1 MKLSVKVKEVL
12 KRLKKDGWYQV
23 RMRGSHR
30 ILAHPQKSGI
40 VVVPGKL
47 SDDIPVGTLGA
58 IWKTCTVRRLSMKQ
72 YAVIYEK
79 GDTNWGAIV
88 PDLPG
93 CVSIGNTLEE
103 VQENIKEAISKRS
116 ASRCALYLEVLKER
130 GEKIP
135 QPETHVGFVEI
146 AA

>member
-1 MKLSVKVKEVL
+1 
-12 KRLKKDGWYQV
+12 
-23 RMRGSHR
+23 
-30 ILAHPQKSGI
+30 
-40 VVVPGKL
+40 
-47 SDDIPVGTLGA
+47 
-58 IWKTCTVRRLSMKQ
+58 MKQ

-103 VQENIKEAISKRS
+103 VQENVKEAI
-116 ASRCALYLEVLKER
+116 ALYLEVLKER

-135 QPETHVGFVEI
+135 QPQTHVGFVEI
-146 AA
+146 AT